1 MTQSL
6 PRAASKSDVVRLLR
20 SLADHGVDYVLI
32 GGQALN
38 IHGYMRATEDIDL
51 LLPMDAVNGQRVIDA
66 LCILQD
72 QAAKEVDPQWLAE
85 EGTVRVNDEIIVD
98 LMTVAANGETY
109 NSLQNHIQQQE
120 MDGFLIRVLDLT
132 GLRRAK
138 ESVREKDAM
147 DRRIIDVMLKE
158 QERTTG
164 MANTEK
170 PAPDLA

>member
-1 MTQSL
+1 M
-6 PRAASKSDVVRLLR
+6 
-20 SLADHGVDYVLI
+20 
-32 GGQALN
+32 
-38 IHGYMRATEDIDL
+38 
-51 LLPMDAVNGQRVIDA
+51 IDA
-66 LCILQD
+66 LCVLQD